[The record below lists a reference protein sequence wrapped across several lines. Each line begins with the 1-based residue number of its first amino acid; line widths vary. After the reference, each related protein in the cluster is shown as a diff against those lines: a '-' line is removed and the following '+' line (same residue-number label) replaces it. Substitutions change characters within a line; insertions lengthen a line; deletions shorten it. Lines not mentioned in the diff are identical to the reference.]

1 MIRLPPRSTR
11 TDTLF
16 PYTTLFRS
24 LRRPAI
30 ARQAPPP
37 GRSWPLRSKSL
48 VYGLRQCR
56 KHSGPMGLTGKVEK
70 VEAFQ
75 DAVRQGADKRFRF
88 AGRTTLSL
96 AGKDQTGSPRC
107 ITITCSHAGDKS
119 GHEPQGRA
127 K

>member
-56 KHSGPMGLTGKVEK
+56 KHGGPMGLTGKVEK
-70 VEAFQ
+70 VDAFQ
-75 DAVRQGADKRFRF
+75 GAVRQGVDKRFRC
-88 AGRTTLSL
+88 ADRATLSL
-96 AGKDQTGSPRC
+96 AGDRKSTRLNS
-107 ITITCSHAGDKS
+107 SH
-119 GHEPQGRA
+119 
-127 K
+127 